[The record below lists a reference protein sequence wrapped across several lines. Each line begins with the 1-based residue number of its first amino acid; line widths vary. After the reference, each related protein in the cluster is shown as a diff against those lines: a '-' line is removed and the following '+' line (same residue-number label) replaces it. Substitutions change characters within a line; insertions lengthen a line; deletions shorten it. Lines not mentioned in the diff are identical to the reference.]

1 MKNYLLVNRALA
13 AETCFKRFLTLFFA
27 AVLAVNVWGAD
38 ITWTWTASTGA
49 LGTVKSYD
57 ASLTGSTS
65 PSTPAENTKAW
76 HVERSSVVYTGFLS
90 SCIQF
95 GSGSG
100 AETVTLT
107 SSAFSG
113 TIKSVYVECS
123 SYNNAHQVAISVGG
137 TTYLS
142 ATNTAKWTT
151 VSSKGGT
158 GTSSGEIQIAFT
170 PGSRALYIKSI
181 TVTYN
186 KDSGT
191 PVDPTITF
199 NNGSYTIGGSNLD
212 LTTLFSSNSSGAVTY
227 SVSNANGTG
236 ATVSA
241 SGTDFSATT
250 AGTCTVQASQAA
262 VSGTYNAKTV
272 TATITVT
279 SGGGGGGSCSIFHET
294 WDGCDGTGGNDGTWS
309 GSIATSTVNADNSGW
324 RYSGSKGGGK
334 NCLKVGAG
342 GTTGYATSPSITVS
356 NGTAYTLNVK
366 AAPWGTESC
375 TLTVELT
382 GAKFS
387 DNTTSKTTNTPLST
401 QTWNS
406 LSFDIVATSTSMSF
420 EVTGSKNRFFLDEIC
435 IDVAG
440 PTYTVTATVDD
451 PAHGS
456 VSVTGNTITVTPNPG
471 WVPNSYTVTSGTAT
485 AVQSGNT
492 FTVTPSSDCN
502 IRINFRAAYTYTV
515 TFVDNGGS
523 YNETAT
529 EGVPFAL
536 PDEGDSNC
544 DDATF
549 LGWATGEYTN
559 HLTGTSVAPTY
570 DAPGTEKDIT
580 ANTTFTAVY
589 GTVAPS
595 DNYAALKLESDLESG
610 ANYVLAAY
618 YSDSDY
624 AMNATMSNDRVDTE
638 VKSLT
643 IDDAGNAITDPYLIW
658 RINVVNP
665 STKAVTFY
673 NAEINKYLVING
685 SNELTF
691 ADDPIVFN
699 YTVNT
704 SGSAATWNFKSSS
717 NAEYTLSFYT
727 TYHQFNAYTSNSTNL
742 YLYKQK
748 IEVSNY
754 TSKPQCCHEPGTP
767 MAITSETT
775 NFVGSGV
782 ATISLSGG
790 NGKPITW
797 TCKDEAD
804 TDWSSYL
811 SGKSNTGATLTLP
824 TNAATKVYTVT
835 ATQVDDE
842 TDPDNVICGATVTL
856 NFTVKAQFTINFK
869 TIDGGSESLYSSI
882 TVTDGDS
889 YSMPNIAEDY
899 DCGTSG
905 KSFMGWASSS
915 SATSVEKTAGTNVT
929 ATAAATWYACWSTSS
944 DVTLVPLYEKVTS
957 TSSLAAGD
965 IVLICNTG
973 ATVAM
978 GEQRGNN
985 RDEASVTSYEEG
997 GKEYVYFT
1005 GTDVHKLT
1013 VGKDESN
1020 FTFYDGGYLFAA
1032 SSNGNYLRSQS
1043 PNDANGKWALS
1054 IAADGAAT
1062 VTAQGT
1068 NTRNLMR
1075 YNTTSHIFS
1084 CYSSGQQAVVFY
1096 KKTTQTIPV
1105 STGSGSIT
1113 TDMDGC
1119 TSGPTIRANT
1129 NQWITSAAGQTVKT
1143 IIDVTARNF
1152 ETAATLSATS
1162 SNAHFTITLAGT
1174 AVPAGNTG
1182 LTTTLT
1188 VEYTPSESDITES
1201 STITLKAGDVTKTIT
1216 VNGRSLPEE
1225 FLLIT
1230 KKTLWYALPG
1240 NMSEGPGEYD
1250 GVVVTTDDPTTP
1262 TMVGVAPSTVLYS
1275 LKAVTSDRYDSYG
1288 NCVRLAGFKGSCLWS
1303 NMAEGP
1309 STKINI
1315 QNKVNVATASGDNYE
1330 WLLTTTDG
1338 VQYTI
1343 ANPHHPHYGAGRRLA
1358 YGAKFGLYT
1367 EPTIFYIVT
1376 AGCTSQPQE
1385 VNVGARRIDATFT
1398 WVSNTTDM
1406 HIDLYTNE
1414 AMTEGHIAATAS
1426 SAPYVVTGLTET
1438 TDYWYKLTPGTDVAC
1453 AVTGHFKTSGPIIDI
1468 VEWQENG
1475 VVLFI
1480 DKGDI
1485 NPKIVIDGQ
1494 EEHGSISGGGV
1505 ATELFFAKYFEGAGN
1520 MKLLSIFNGTKNTIS
1535 LANYKFEDYHAGS
1548 GAGSYGSIKTYDL
1561 APLGSINA
1569 GQEIIFFSRPQSTE
1583 TDLKACSD
1591 AFLDAMA
1598 EKSAA
1603 SENPRWIE
1611 CASGKFG
1618 DKIIEFNGND
1628 ALVLKKDD
1636 DIIDIIGAL
1645 GKPAQGDNCKSE
1657 DAWEGTIKNM
1667 DKDKS
1672 PSDPAFSG
1680 LFEASSLSPVTT
1692 ADSIAILNAFGINL
1706 VDEEIA
1712 ITSARCI
1719 FFRDKRVTSGD
1730 SATIMNAGNDFK
1742 TFTTHI
1748 EGGKTYKAEWY
1759 GRSVCMTNTDKT
1771 NAGVS
1776 SDAKPTCNSYQDIA
1790 NMNYNQYY
1798 IDWSNI
1804 DPGTELSDFSSDP
1817 ETKEYTIPID
1827 NMRQYA
1833 CLKLR
1838 FQLVQ
1843 GSEVLTEAAQQ
1854 VPIVVAANADTNDPL
1869 FSELV
1874 IDKTTGDPSYSHSV
1888 ERCKTC
1894 DVVVLGGITLTKGS
1908 DSDPKDVDEIANLK
1922 IYPDGKLIVP
1932 TSTEYTVKSL
1942 AFRRQEDAVASANIQ
1957 GTLNI
1962 GKTDGTYLDFR
1973 IDPTNWHYFSLP
1985 YDCNVADI
1993 RFSNEEEVAVPVLGT
2008 DFLLKKYNGE
2018 KRAATQAGGCW
2029 EMVAADETLR
2039 KGIGYIFALP
2049 GSGKVKRE
2057 FRFPMANAVITEDL
2071 ANKEVDGV
2079 YGYGCDKDYTQV
2091 RANHR
2096 GWNLIGNPYLM
2107 PYTSDIT
2114 NPLLIGKIVPDYS
2127 TTPWD
2132 GHFKFDDEPS
2142 TQLHYIVE
2150 PVDNG
2155 WSEYR
2160 QVAIADY
2167 EMTPF
2172 TSYFVQI
2179 GAADPLDP
2187 DPTQEQGI
2195 EFHATK
2201 ISRSPVRRAP
2211 EEYEEVEDT
2220 HPVWCAVD
2228 ITNSKDEKDET
2239 TLLISND
2246 FTDNYDMMNDLV
2258 KMRGDYYQ
2266 YAQITTKPVLA
2277 SRNNEG
2283 EMAFNALPDASAVA
2297 GVPLNFFAAYQGT
2310 YTISYNDKFDRD
2322 NEVKEVKL
2330 LDTKDNKWYDLMSE
2344 PYEFTSGRE
2353 NNTERFILSVRVER
2367 KKPQTPTGLED
2378 IGYSETPRKILINGH
2393 VYIQRGNTLYD
2404 VIGKQLLNR

>member
-1 MKNYLLVNRALA
+1 MTNFN
-13 AETCFKRFLTLFFA
+13 RFLTLFFT
-27 AVLAVNVWGAD
+27 AVIAINAWGA
-38 ITWTWTASTGA
+38 TVTAFEETFASSTGTMGWSGSSA
-49 LGTVKSYD
+49 NGTFTADNSGWTTANAYGAGGAAKFG
-57 ASLTGSTS
+57 TGSKLGSAQTPAISCGTATTATLTFKAGAWNGSSESTNLKLSFSNCSGDKTSVTMSKGSWTSYSVALSSISGNIKITFEGNSSSNSRFLLDDVVVTYTTSGGGGPTLSSIAVETAPTKITYSEGQMFNPAGLVITRYYDNSTSDTYAYDGHESDFTFS
-65 PSTPAENTKAW
+65 PSTSTALTTSDA
-76 HVERSSVVYTGFLS
+76 SV
-90 SCIQF
+90 
-95 GSGSG
+95 
-100 AETVTLT
+100 
-107 SSAFSG
+107 
-113 TIKSVYVECS
+113 
-123 SYNNAHQVAISVGG
+123 
-137 TTYLS
+137 
-142 ATNTAKWTT
+142 
-151 VSSKGGT
+151 
-158 GTSSGEIQIAFT
+158 
-170 PGSRALYIKSI
+170 
-181 TVTYN
+181 
-186 KDSGT
+186 
-191 PVDPTITF
+191 TIT
-199 NNGSYTIGGSNLD
+199 YGGKS
-212 LTTLFSSNSSGAVTY
+212 TT
-227 SVSNANGTG
+227 
-236 ATVSA
+236 
-241 SGTDFSATT
+241 
-250 AGTCTVQASQAA
+250 QA
-262 VSGTYNAKTV
+262 
-272 TATITVT
+272 ITVT
-279 SGGGGGGSCSIFHET
+279 SGGGGGGGTATFVWGTNPTKYTSGSTSET
-294 WDGCDGTGGNDGTWS
+294 EGLVTFTGTKGTGS
-309 GSIATSTVNADNSGW
+309 TSTRCWSDGLRMYAGSTASFSVPSG
-324 RYSGSKGGGK
+324 Y
-334 NCLKVGAG
+334 VI
-342 GTTGYATSPSITVS
+342 TQITGYSTF
-356 NGTAYTLNVK
+356 AYSSVTGLQ
-366 AAPWGTESC
+366 
-375 TLTVELT
+375 TVEFT
-382 GAKFS
+382 GLSAATCKS
-387 DNTTSKTTNTPLST
+387 D
-401 QTWNS
+401 
-406 LSFDIVATSTSMSF
+406 
-420 EVTGSKNRFFLDEIC
+420 VTVTYAPVVS
-435 IDVAG
+435 
-440 PTYTVTATVDD
+440 YTVTASSNNLSYGTV
-451 PAHGS
+451 S
-456 VSVTGNTITVTPNPG
+456 VSGYVITATPASG
-471 WVPNSYTVTSGTAT
+471 YVADGYTLNSGTAT
-485 AVQSGNT
+485 ISQSGNT
-492 FTVTPSSDCN
+492 YTVTPSSDCN
-502 IRINFRAAYTYTV
+502 ITINFRAAATYTI
-515 TFVDNGGS
+515 TIIDNGGS

-529 EGVPFAL
+529 EGVPYEL
-536 PDEGDSNC
+536 PDNGLSSC
-544 DDATF
+544 DDATL
-549 LGWATGEYTN
+549 LGWATGTYID
-559 HLTGTSVAPTY
+559 HATGTSVAPSY

-618 YSDSDY
+618 YSSSDY
-624 AMNATMSNDRVDTE
+624 AMKATMSSDRVDTE
-638 VKSLT
+638 VKSLVL
-643 IDDAGNAITDPYLIW
+643 DEAGNAITDSYLIW
-658 RINVVNP
+658 RIDVVNP

-727 TYHQFNAYTSNSTNL
+727 TYHQFNAFTSNSTNL

-754 TSKPQCCHEPGTP
+754 TSKPQCCQAPSTAL
-767 MAITSETT
+767 AISSETT

-889 YSMPNIAEDY
+889 YSMPNIAEDF
-899 DCGTSG
+899 DCGASG
-905 KSFMGWASSS
+905 KMFVGWASSN
-915 SATSVEKTAGTNVT
+915 SATSIEKTPGSSVT
-929 ATAAATWYACWSTSS
+929 ATASATWYACWSTSTI
-944 DVTLVPLYEKVTS
+944 TLLPLYEKVTNV
-957 TSSLAAGD
+957 SSLTNES
-965 IVLICNTG
+965 IVLIVNT
-973 ATVAM
+973 ASTKAL
-978 GEQRGNN
+978 GEQSTNN
-985 RDEASVTSYEEG
+985 RSAGDVISKTEDA
-997 GKEYVYFT
+997 KDYVYFT
-1005 GTDVHKLT
+1005 GTDVRELT
-1013 VGKDESN
+1013 IGISGDYLTFHDAAES
-1020 FTFYDGGYLFAA
+1020 GYLYAA
-1032 SSNGNYLRSQS
+1032 SSSSNHLKTKSTL
-1043 PNDANGKWALS
+1043 DDNGKWAVTV
-1054 IAADGAAT
+1054 AADGKAT
-1062 VTAQGT
+1062 ATAQGT
-1068 NTRNLMR
+1068 YTHNKLR
-1075 YNTTSHIFS
+1075 YNSGSTIFS
-1084 CYSSGQQAVVFY
+1084 CYDKNQQDIVFY
-1096 KKTTQTIPV
+1096 KKTDKKT
-1105 STGSGSIT
+1105 SASGSSATVT
-1113 TDMDGC
+1113 TNMDGC

-1129 NQWITSAAGQTVKT
+1129 NQWITSSAGQKVKAV
-1143 IIDVTARNF
+1143 IDVTAKNF

-1162 SNAHFTITLAGT
+1162 SNAHFAITLAAT
-1174 AVPAGNTG
+1174 AVPATPGS
-1182 LTTTLT
+1182 LATTLT

-1262 TMVGVAPSTVLYS
+1262 TIVGVAPSTVLYS

-1303 NMAEGP
+1303 NMAEGA

-1494 EEHGSISGGGV
+1494 EEHGSITGGGT

-1520 MKLLSIFNGTKNTIS
+1520 MKLLSIFNGTKEPIS
-1535 LANYKFEDYHAGS
+1535 LANYQFEDHHAGS
-1548 GAGSYGSIKTYDL
+1548 GAASYGSTKIYDL
-1561 APLGSINA
+1561 SSLGSINA

-1583 TDLKACSD
+1583 TDLKECSD

-1598 EKSAA
+1598 AKSAA

-1611 CASGKFG
+1611 CAKDKFA

-1628 ALVLKKDD
+1628 ALVLRKDG

-1645 GKPAQGDNCKSE
+1645 GKPAQNTNCKSE
-1657 DAWEGTIKNM
+1657 DAWDGRIKNM
-1667 DKDKS
+1667 DKGKS
-1672 PSDPAFSG
+1672 PSDPAFTE
-1680 LFEASSLSPVTT
+1680 LFEASSLSPVSTS
-1692 ADSIAILNAFGINL
+1692 DSTAILNAFGINL
-1706 VDEEIA
+1706 EDEEID

-1748 EGGKTYKAEWY
+1748 EGGVTYTAEWY
-1759 GRSVCMTNTDKT
+1759 GRSVCMTTADRT
-1771 NAGVS
+1771 AAGVT

-1790 NMNYNQYY
+1790 NMDYNKYY
-1798 IDWSNI
+1798 IDWHNI
-1804 DPGTELSDFSSDP
+1804 DPGKTLDKYSSDP
-1817 ETKEYTIPID
+1817 ETKEYTIPIAD
-1827 NMRQYA
+1827 MRQYA

-1838 FQLVQ
+1838 FQLVN
-1843 GSEVLTEAAQQ
+1843 GSDVLTEAAQQ

-1874 IDKTTGDPSYSHSV
+1874 IDKVDENDPATWVPLYPQSV

-1922 IYPDGKLIVP
+1922 IYPGGKLIVP
-1932 TSTEYTVKSL
+1932 TSTEYTVSSL

-1993 RFSNEEEVAVPVLGT
+1993 RFANEEETAVPVLGT

-2049 GSGKVKRE
+2049 GDGKVKRE
-2057 FRFPMANAVITEDL
+2057 FRFPMSNDIIDEEKDPAGKDVAGIYAYGGDKSMTE
-2071 ANKEVDGV
+2071 
-2079 YGYGCDKDYTQV
+2079 V

-2096 GWNLIGNPYLM
+2096 GWNLLGNPYLL
-2107 PYTSDIT
+2107 PYTSDIASPVMT
-2114 NPLLIGKIVPDYS
+2114 GYIVEDHS
-2127 TTPWD
+2127 TDPWD
-2132 GHFKFDDEPS
+2132 GHFMFADDARS
-2142 TQLHYIVE
+2142 NLRYIVE
-2150 PVDNG
+2150 PQDNG
-2155 WSEYR
+2155 WSEYV
-2160 QVAIADY
+2160 QKAIIDY
-2167 EMTPF
+2167 SMKPF
-2172 TSYFVQI
+2172 TCYFVQV
-2179 GAADPLDP
+2179 GGADPS
-2187 DPTQEQGI
+2187 TEQGVT
-2195 EFHATK
+2195 FHLGK
-2201 ISRSPVRRAP
+2201 VNRSSPVRRAP

-2266 YAQITTKPVLA
+2266 YTQITTKPVLA

-2297 GVPLNFFAAYQGT
+2297 GVPLNFFAAYQGS
-2310 YTISYNDKFDRD
+2310 YAISYNDKFDRD
-2322 NEVKEVKL
+2322 NEVKEVQLFDK
-2330 LDTKDNKWYDLMSE
+2330 TTNQWYDLMSE
-2344 PYEFTSGRE
+2344 AYEFTSNRE

-2404 VIGKQLLNR
+2404 VTGKQLLNR

>member
-1 MKNYLLVNRALA
+1 MKNYLLVNRALV
-13 AETCFKRFLTLFFA
+13 AETCFKRFLTLFVISTLAMFA
-27 AVLAVNVWGAD
+27 WGESV
-38 ITWTWTASTGA
+38 TF
-49 LGTVKSYD
+49 
-57 ASLTGSTS
+57 
-65 PSTPAENTKAW
+65 
-76 HVERSSVVYTGFLS
+76 SSVYSADDKPTVYNGTNFSITFDKGTNNNVPIYKTTGEAVRIYGGGYFEVS
-90 SCIQF
+90 STTKTINKIELTF
-95 GSGSG
+95 GSGD
-100 AETVTLT
+100 
-107 SSAFSG
+107 
-113 TIKSVYVECS
+113 
-123 SYNNAHQVAISVGG
+123 
-137 TTYLS
+137 
-142 ATNTAKWTT
+142 
-151 VSSKGGT
+151 
-158 GTSSGEIQIAFT
+158 
-170 PGSRALYIKSI
+170 GS
-181 TVTYN
+181 N
-186 KDSGT
+186 
-191 PVDPTITF
+191 TITT
-199 NNGSYTIGGSNLD
+199 NVGSYTSNTWTGSATSVRFTIGG
-212 LTTLFSSNSSGAVTY
+212 TSGHRRLASVAVTY
-227 SVSNANGTG
+227 ASGGGTPTLSSISVKTPPTKLSYTEGENFDPTGLVITRTYSDASTSDWTYSGHTSEFTFDPGLSTALTTSNASVTITYGG
-236 ATVSA
+236 KS
-241 SGTDFSATT
+241 TT
-250 AGTCTVQASQAA
+250 QA
-262 VSGTYNAKTV
+262 
-272 TATITVT
+272 ITVT
-279 SGGGGGGSCSIFHET
+279 SGGGGGGSCSVFHET
-294 WDGCDGTGGNDGTWS
+294 WDGCNGTGGNSGGWS
-309 GSIATSTVNADNSGW
+309 GSIASSSSVVSDNSGW
-324 RYSGSKGGGK
+324 TYS
-334 NCLKVGAG
+334 
-342 GTTGYATSPSITVS
+342 TGYKGNQCIRTSKAGTATTPSISVTSGV
-356 NGTAYTLNVK
+356 TYTMSYK
-366 AAPWGTESC
+366 AADWGTDGCSFAITATGATVTAGSSSGALSQGSWGNYSA
-375 TLTVELT
+375 TLTAT
-382 GAKFS
+382 ASTMQITFTASSGARG
-387 DNTTSKTTNTPLST
+387 
-401 QTWNS
+401 W
-406 LSFDIVATSTSMSF
+406 
-420 EVTGSKNRFFLDEIC
+420 LDEVC

-451 PAHGS
+451 AAHGS
-456 VSVTGNTITVTPNPG
+456 VSVTGNTITVTPNAG

-485 AVQSGNT
+485 AVQSGNI
-492 FTVTPSSDCN
+492 FTVTPSSDCS
-502 IRINFRAAYTYTV
+502 IQINFRAAYTYTV

-529 EGVPFAL
+529 EGVPFNL
-536 PDEGDSNC
+536 PTDGLSSC

-549 LGWATGEYTN
+549 LGWATGTYID
-559 HLTGTSVAPTY
+559 HATGTSVAPSY

-618 YSDSDY
+618 YSDDDY
-624 AMNATMSNDRVDTE
+624 AMKATMSSDRVDTE

-754 TSKPQCCHEPGTP
+754 TSKPQCCHAPGTP
-767 MAITSETT
+767 LEISSETT

-804 TDWSSYL
+804 TDCNSYL

-856 NFTVKAQFTINFK
+856 NFTVKARFIINFK
-869 TIDGGSESLYSSI
+869 TIDGGSESLYNSI
-882 TVTDGDS
+882 TVTDGDT
-889 YSMPNIAEDY
+889 YEMPNIAEDY

-905 KSFMGWASSS
+905 KSFMGWSSDND
-915 SATSVEKTAGTNVT
+915 ATSVEKTAGTNVT
-929 ATAAATWYACWSTSS
+929 ATAAVDWYACWSTSS
-944 DVTLVPLYEKVTS
+944 DVVLVTLYEKVMS

-978 GEQRGNN
+978 GEQRDNN

-1005 GTDVHKLT
+1005 GTDVHELT

-1020 FTFYDGGYLFAA
+1020 FTFYDDATKGGGYLYAA
-1032 SSNGNYLRSQS
+1032 SSGSNYMRTQTTL
-1043 PNDANGKWALS
+1043 NNNGKWALV

-1062 VTAQGT
+1062 VTAQGD
-1068 NTRNLMR
+1068 NTRNIMK
-1075 YNTTSHIFS
+1075 YNSGSKIFS

-1143 IIDVTARNF
+1143 VIDVTAKNF

-1162 SNAHFTITLAGT
+1162 SNSKFAISLAGT

-1262 TMVGVAPSTVLYS
+1262 TMVGVAPSTILYS
-1275 LKAVTSDRYDSYG
+1275 LKAVTSDRYDDFG
-1288 NCVRLAGFKGSCLWS
+1288 TCVRLAGYQGSCLWS
-1303 NMAEGP
+1303 NKA
-1309 STKINI
+1309 TTTDKVNI

-1343 ANPHHPHYGAGRRLA
+1343 ANPHHPHYGTGRRLA

-1426 SAPYVVTGLTET
+1426 SAPHVITGLTET

-1468 VEWQENG
+1468 VEWEENA
-1475 VVLFI
+1475 VNIFV

-1485 NPKIVIDGQ
+1485 NPLIIIDGQ
-1494 EEHGSISGGGV
+1494 EEHGSISGGGGT
-1505 ATELFFAKYFEGAGN
+1505 ATELFFAKYFEGAGT
-1520 MKLLSIFNGTKNTIS
+1520 MKLLSIFNGTNDAIS
-1535 LANYKFEDYHAGS
+1535 LANYSIFVRMR
-1548 GAGSYGSIKTYDL
+1548 GASDDW
-1561 APLGSINA
+1561 APSSNVTLNLSSLGSIAA
-1569 GQEIIFFSRPQSTE
+1569 GQEIIFFTRPDGGDLE
-1583 TDLKACSD
+1583 TCSD
-1591 AFLDAMA
+1591 AFLDD
-1598 EKSAA
+1598 KVDNFSAA
-1603 SENPRWIE
+1603 ESNPRWVE
-1611 CASGKFG
+1611 CDG
-1618 DKIIEFNGND
+1618 DPFKKIEFNGND
-1628 ALVLKKDD
+1628 PIMLKKGS
-1636 DIIDIIGAL
+1636 DIIDIFGSQGAATTT
-1645 GKPAQGDNCKSE
+1645 KNCLTNNSE
-1657 DAWEGTIKNM
+1657 KGWAGTVRNM
-1667 DKDKS
+1667 DYGKTVDD
-1672 PSDPAFSG
+1672 PSFDAFY
-1680 LFEASSLSPVTT
+1680 EASSKKPFDTKTEEEKKEVLEG
-1692 ADSIAILNAFGINL
+1692 FGINL
-1706 VDEEIA
+1706 DDEEID
-1712 ITSARCI
+1712 ITTARCI
-1719 FFRDKRVTSGD
+1719 LFRDKRVTSGD
-1730 SATIMNAGNDFK
+1730 SAVYMNETTGTTFV
-1742 TFTTHI
+1742 TFTNHD
-1748 EGGKTYKAEWY
+1748 GFKSEWY
-1759 GRSVCMTNTDKT
+1759 GRSVCMNDAAEAA
-1771 NAGVS
+1771 AGVDN
-1776 SDAKPTCNSYQDIA
+1776 DAQATCNSYQDIA
-1790 NMNYNQYY
+1790 NMDYNEYY
-1798 IDWSNI
+1798 IDYTAHI
-1804 DPGTELSDFSSDP
+1804 EPGTALDSYKHDDA
-1817 ETKEYTIPID
+1817 TKIYNIPIPD
-1827 NMRQYA
+1827 MYQYA

-1838 FQLVQ
+1838 FQLKQ
-1843 GSEVLTEAAQQ
+1843 GETVITETAQQ
-1854 VPIVVAANADTNDPL
+1854 VPIVVATNTDTNDPL

-1874 IDKTTGDPSYSHSV
+1874 EDKDTHEKLYPQSV
-1888 ERCKTC
+1888 ERCQTC
-1894 DVVVLGGITLTKGS
+1894 NVVVLSGATLTKGP
-1908 DSDPKDVDEIANLK
+1908 DSDEKDVPEIGNLK
-1922 IYPDGKLIVP
+1922 IYPGGKLIVP

-1985 YDCNVADI
+1985 YNCNVADI

-2393 VYIQRGNTLYD
+2393 VYIQRGNALYD
-2404 VIGKQLLNR
+2404 VTGKQLLNR

>member
-1 MKNYLLVNRALA
+1 MTNFN
-13 AETCFKRFLTLFFA
+13 RFLTLFLISILTINA
-27 AVLAVNVWGAD
+27 WGA
-38 ITWTWTASTGA
+38 
-49 LGTVKSYD
+49 
-57 ASLTGSTS
+57 S
-65 PSTPAENTKAW
+65 PT
-76 HVERSSVVYTGFLS
+76 
-90 SCIQF
+90 
-95 GSGSG
+95 
-100 AETVTLT
+100 TLD
-107 SSAFSG
+107 
-113 TIKSVYVECS
+113 Y
-123 SYNNAHQVAISVGG
+123 
-137 TTYLS
+137 
-142 ATNTAKWTT
+142 
-151 VSSKGGT
+151 SSKGYANNTSLDGVELATDDGNVTITLGKGSGGTLPAYYTTGT
-158 GTSSGEIQIAFT
+158 GARTYASNTITVDAGTYTISQIDFDFSQNSKDYSVSAGTYTKANSQWKGSANSVVFTTETGSGHNRI
-170 PGSRALYIKSI
+170 RSI
-181 TVTYN
+181 TVTYSSGGGSTVATPTFSPAAGSYSSAQSVTISCGTAGSTIYYTTDGSTPTTSSSVYSSAISVSSTTTI
-186 KDSGT
+186 KALATKAGMTDSGVASAT
-191 PVDPTITF
+191 
-199 NNGSYTIGGSNLD
+199 YTI
-212 LTTLFSSNSSGAVTY
+212 
-227 SVSNANGTG
+227 
-236 ATVSA
+236 
-241 SGTDFSATT
+241 
-250 AGTCTVQASQAA
+250 
-262 VSGTYNAKTV
+262 
-272 TATITVT
+272 T
-279 SGGGGGGSCSIFHET
+279 SGGGGGGGCSYDLSTESYASADGDLVTWNSNSIATMTVGGSATAADNYIPPTRTSTRFYNGATLTITPKTGKAITSIIFT
-294 WDGCDGTGGNDGTWS
+294 ATTTSYASTLNTSSWTN
-309 GSIATSTVNADNSGW
+309 ATSTV
-324 RYSGSKGGGK
+324 SGST
-334 NCLKVGAG
+334 VTITPTDETSAVSATIG
-342 GTTGYATSPSITVS
+342 GTCGF
-356 NGTAYTLNVK
+356 
-366 AAPWGTESC
+366 SC
-375 TLTVELT
+375 VE
-382 GAKFS
+382 F
-387 DNTTSKTTNTPLST
+387 
-401 QTWNS
+401 
-406 LSFDIVATSTSMSF
+406 V
-420 EVTGSKNRFFLDEIC
+420 EGS
-435 IDVAG
+435 
-440 PTYTVTATVDD
+440 TYTVTATVDAA
-451 PAHGS
+451 AHGS
-456 VSVTGNTITVTPNPG
+456 VSVSGNTITVTPNAG
-471 WVPNSYTVTSGTAT
+471 FIPNGYTVTSGTAT
-485 AVQSGNT
+485 AVQSGNI
-492 FTVTPSSDCN
+492 FTVTPSSDCS
-502 IRINFRAAYTYTV
+502 IQINFRAAATYTV
-515 TFVDNGGS
+515 TIIDNGNS

-529 EGVPFAL
+529 EGVPYEL
-536 PDEGDSNC
+536 PDNGLSSC
-544 DDATF
+544 DDATL
-549 LGWATGEYTN
+549 LGWATGTYTD
-559 HLTGTSVAPTY
+559 HTTGTSVAPTY

-618 YSDSDY
+618 YSSSDY
-624 AMNATMSNDRVDTE
+624 AMKATMSSDRVDTE
-638 VKSLT
+638 VKSLVL
-643 IDDAGNAITDPYLIW
+643 DEAGNAITDSYLIW
-658 RINVVNP
+658 RIDVVNP
-665 STKAVTFY
+665 ATKAVTFY

-754 TSKPQCCHEPGTP
+754 TSKPQCCQAPSTAL
-767 MAITSETT
+767 AISSETT
-775 NFVGSGV
+775 NFIGSGV

-804 TDWSSYL
+804 TDCNSYL

-889 YSMPNIAEDY
+889 YSMPNIAEDF
-899 DCGTSG
+899 DCGASG
-905 KSFMGWASSS
+905 KMFVGWASSN
-915 SATSVEKTAGTNVT
+915 SATSIEKTPGSSVT
-929 ATAAATWYACWSTSS
+929 ATASATWYACWSTSTI
-944 DVTLVPLYEKVTS
+944 TLVPLYEKVTNV
-957 TSSLAAGD
+957 SSLTNES
-965 IVLICNTG
+965 IVLIVNT
-973 ATVAM
+973 ASTKAL
-978 GEQRGNN
+978 GEQSTNN
-985 RDEASVTSYEEG
+985 RSAGDVTSKTEDA
-997 GKEYVYFT
+997 KDYVYFT
-1005 GTDVHKLT
+1005 GTDVRELT
-1013 VGKDESN
+1013 IGISGDYLTFHDAAES
-1020 FTFYDGGYLFAA
+1020 GYLYAA
-1032 SSNGNYLRSQS
+1032 SSSSNHLKTKSTL
-1043 PNDANGKWALS
+1043 DDNGKWAVTV
-1054 IAADGAAT
+1054 AADGKAT
-1062 VTAQGT
+1062 ATAQGT
-1068 NTRNLMR
+1068 YTHNKLR
-1075 YNTTSHIFS
+1075 YNSGSTIFS
-1084 CYSSGQQAVVFY
+1084 CYDKNQQDIVFY
-1096 KKTTQTIPV
+1096 KKTDKKT
-1105 STGSGSIT
+1105 SASGSSATVT
-1113 TDMDGC
+1113 TNMDGC

-1129 NQWITSAAGQTVKT
+1129 NQWITSSAGQKVKAV
-1143 IIDVTARNF
+1143 IDVTAKNF
-1152 ETAATLSATS
+1152 EAAATLSATS
-1162 SNAHFTITLAGT
+1162 SNSNFAISLAAT
-1174 AVPAGNTG
+1174 AVPAGTTG
-1182 LTTTLT
+1182 LATTLT

-1262 TMVGVAPSTVLYS
+1262 TIVGVAPSTVLYS

-1303 NMAEGP
+1303 NMAEGA

-1494 EEHGSISGGGV
+1494 EEHGSITGGGT

-1520 MKLLSIFNGTKNTIS
+1520 MKLLSIFNGTKEPIS
-1535 LANYKFEDYHAGS
+1535 LANYQFEDHHAGS
-1548 GAGSYGSIKTYDL
+1548 GAASYGSTKIYDL
-1561 APLGSINA
+1561 SSLGSINA

-1583 TDLKACSD
+1583 TDLKDCSD

-1598 EKSAA
+1598 AKSAA

-1611 CASGKFG
+1611 CAKDKFA

-1628 ALVLKKDD
+1628 ALVLRKDG

-1645 GKPAQGDNCKSE
+1645 GKPAQNTNCKSE
-1657 DAWEGTIKNM
+1657 DAWDGRIKNM
-1667 DKDKS
+1667 DKGKS
-1672 PSDPAFSG
+1672 PSDPAFTE
-1680 LFEASSLSPVTT
+1680 LFEASSLSPVSTS
-1692 ADSIAILNAFGINL
+1692 DSTAILNAFGINL
-1706 VDEEIA
+1706 EDEEID

-1748 EGGKTYKAEWY
+1748 EGGVTYTAEWY
-1759 GRSVCMTNTDKT
+1759 GRSVCMTTADRT
-1771 NAGVS
+1771 AAGVT

-1790 NMNYNQYY
+1790 NMDYNKYY
-1798 IDWSNI
+1798 IDWHNI
-1804 DPGTELSDFSSDP
+1804 DPGKTLDKYSSDP
-1817 ETKEYTIPID
+1817 ETKEYTIPIAD
-1827 NMRQYA
+1827 MRQYA

-1838 FQLVQ
+1838 FQLVN
-1843 GSEVLTEAAQQ
+1843 GSDVLTEAAQQ
-1854 VPIVVAANADTNDPL
+1854 VPIVVAANATTNDPL

-1874 IDKTTGDPSYSHSV
+1874 IDKVDENDPATWVPLYPQSV

-1908 DSDPKDVDEIANLK
+1908 DSDPNDVDEIANLK
-1922 IYPDGKLIVP
+1922 IYPGGKLIVP
-1932 TSTEYTVKSL
+1932 TSTEYTVSSL

-2049 GSGKVKRE
+2049 GDGKVKRE
-2057 FRFPMANAVITEDL
+2057 FRFPMSNDIIDEEKDPAGKDVAGIYAYGGDKSMTE
-2071 ANKEVDGV
+2071 
-2079 YGYGCDKDYTQV
+2079 V

-2096 GWNLIGNPYLM
+2096 GWNLLGNPYLL
-2107 PYTSDIT
+2107 PYTSDIASPVMT
-2114 NPLLIGKIVPDYS
+2114 GYIVEDHS
-2127 TTPWD
+2127 TDPWD
-2132 GHFKFDDEPS
+2132 GHFMFADDARS
-2142 TQLHYIVE
+2142 NLRYIVE
-2150 PVDNG
+2150 PQDNG
-2155 WSEYR
+2155 WSEYV
-2160 QVAIADY
+2160 QKAIIDY
-2167 EMTPF
+2167 SMKPF
-2172 TSYFVQI
+2172 TCYFVQV
-2179 GAADPLDP
+2179 GGADPSA
-2187 DPTQEQGI
+2187 EQGVT
-2195 EFHATK
+2195 FNL
-2201 ISRSPVRRAP
+2201 SNVNRSPSPVRRAP

-2297 GVPLNFFAAYQGT
+2297 GVPLNFFAAYQGS
-2310 YTISYNDKFDRD
+2310 YAISYNDKFDRD
-2322 NEVKEVKL
+2322 NEVKEVQLFDK
-2330 LDTKDNKWYDLMSE
+2330 TTNQWYDLMSE
-2344 PYEFTSGRE
+2344 PYEFTSSRVD
-2353 NNTERFILSVRVER
+2353 NKDRFILSVRVER

-2404 VIGKQLLNR
+2404 VTGKQLLNR